1 MEHKMTFDSIWEQEE
16 RQSLQQRLRQDY
28 PTWLRRR
35 RQRRTA
41 LATIAVLAVA
51 GFSIFNFQFS
61 TPKDYDYVCCNRSGI
76 AEGHWTKVAADILI
90 LNSEI

>member
-1 MEHKMTFDSIWEQEE
+1 MEHNMTFDSIWEQEE

-41 LATIAVLAVA
+41 LASIAVLAVA
-51 GFSIFNFQFS
+51 GLSIFNFQSS
-61 TPKDYDYVCCNRSGI
+61 TSKDYDYVACNRSGI
-76 AEGHWTKVAADILI
+76 AEGHWAKVASNILTI
-90 LNSEI
+90 ETL

>member
-16 RQSLQQRLRQDY
+16 QQGLQQRLRQDY

-41 LATIAVLAVA
+41 LASIAVLAVA
-51 GFSIFNFQFS
+51 GFSFFNFQSS
-61 TPKDYDYVCCNRSGI
+61 TSKDYDYVACNRSGI
-76 AEGHWTKVAADILI
+76 ADAHWADVAANILI
-90 LNSEI
+90 MNSEI